1 MKILHLNLKKR
12 WFDLI
17 AKGIKREEY
26 REIKPYWHIRFEKEY
41 DAILFRNGYQKD
53 APELLM
59 ELKDIT
65 KGYGVIEWGA
75 KKDKE
80 VYILELGD
88 EINRANIIN
97 RGNK

>member
-1 MKILHLNLKKR
+1 MKILHLTLKKR
-12 WFDLI
+12 WFNLI

-26 REIKPYWHIRFEKEY
+26 REIKPYWHIRFNKEY
-41 DAILFRNGYQKD
+41 DAVLFRNGYQND
-53 APELLM
+53 SPELLI

-75 KKDKE
+75 PKGKA

-88 EINRANIIN
+88 II
-97 RGNK
+97 K